1 MFEYRT
7 SVSAEYKSSVGGAIE
22 RRAGIFAAV
31 ADPTRLGILELL
43 DERREMSGS
52 ELAQALGI
60 SLALYS
66 HHSKT
71 LVEVDLVRR
80 RKRGQTG

>member
-1 MFEYRT
+1 M
-7 SVSAEYKSSVGGAIE
+7 GGSIE
-22 RRAGIFAAV
+22 RRAGVFAAL

-43 DERREMSGS
+43 DERGEMSRS